1 MKAYAMTDRGRKR
14 QINQDAVYYSVRP
27 VGNIPN
33 LFVVADGM
41 GGHQAGDFA
50 SRFTIDHLVSLIEQA
65 EGNNPITI
73 LNDSIRQTNRLL
85 VEKASEDEAL
95 YGMGTTLVAACVLG
109 DVLCVANVGDSRLY
123 LLREGSLRQIT
134 RDHSLVE
141 ELIEQ
146 GELAR
151 GSAAYHEHKN
161 IITRAIG
168 AGRNVFPDFFEVNL
182 EKGDV
187 AIMCSDGLSNMV
199 EDEKIAQIADGRSD
213 LKGICEDLIEEAN
226 RSGGKDN
233 IAVVV
238 FCPSADEVKEW

>member
-109 DVLCVANVGDSRLY
+109 DVLCVANVGDIITEADGQEIASLEDLY
-123 LLREGSLRQIT
+123 GVLRRHSGGDQIT
-134 RDHSLVE
+134 VTLYSPGTAS
-141 ELIEQ
+141 EQ
-146 GELAR
+146 GGERQVTITLLA
-151 GSAAYHEHKN
+151 
-161 IITRAIG
+161 
-168 AGRNVFPDFFEVNL
+168 
-182 EKGDV
+182 
-187 AIMCSDGLSNMV
+187 
-199 EDEKIAQIADGRSD
+199 
-213 LKGICEDLIEEAN
+213 
-226 RSGGKDN
+226 DN
-233 IAVVV
+233 G
-238 FCPSADEVKEW
+238 ETQN